1 MNDLA
6 TIFSR
11 DPLDLTDDDIGQTI
25 AYFRANR
32 HLFNQTPV
40 KTRAKKEA
48 AAPANLD
55 VNLDD
60 ILNF

>member
-11 DPLDLTDDDIGQTI
+11 DPLELTDDDIGQTI

-40 KTRAKKEA
+40 KTRPKKES

-55 VNLDD
+55 INLDD